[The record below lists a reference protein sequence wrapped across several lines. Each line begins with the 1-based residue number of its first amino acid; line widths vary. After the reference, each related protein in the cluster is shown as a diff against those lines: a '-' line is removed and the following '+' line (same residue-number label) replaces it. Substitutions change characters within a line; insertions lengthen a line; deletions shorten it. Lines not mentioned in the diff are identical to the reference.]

1 LKTNKSVHLRPAGHP
16 VLQGDFHFI
25 SHKHEQIVKCTFSP
39 ENCHILQGISLCS
52 VYKGFVPQ
60 TCTERVIMNR
70 NTKNLKVDV
79 ELNGV
84 AEIEVR
90 MVATSGSVTMLWDH
104 AYLDHVKPVM

>member
-1 LKTNKSVHLRPAGHP
+1 
-16 VLQGDFHFI
+16 
-25 SHKHEQIVKCTFSP
+25 
-39 ENCHILQGISLCS
+39 
-52 VYKGFVPQ
+52 
-60 TCTERVIMNR
+60 MNR